1 MRRAQSHERQRRASG
16 LVRGMP
22 RWRARRSRRTTLAA
36 ALAGAT
42 SLLTLLIAS
51 SAAHGAA
58 RDMSVTHAYLRANYA
73 LARVAV
79 ARIPVS
85 EARIQDFNRKLAA
98 QCPQAGRGTPINE
111 ASQPMSYE
119 VAVALWSLAYG
130 ADAGPIR
137 KFLEAVKPL
146 KWSSPRIARAARNY
160 ADDLNALATLPLPD
174 LCADVRAWTASGFQ
188 AIPANVAALD
198 RRVEA
203 IEPQP
208 VPNAW
213 LAPYEQGADAALAAR
228 TRKLEKKLSETEFE
242 VGQDDWIQVT
252 GTLGLPL

>member
-1 MRRAQSHERQRRASG
+1 MRQAHSHERQRRASG
-16 LVRGMP
+16 LVPGMP
-22 RWRARRSRRTTLAA
+22 SRRARRSRRSTLAA

-42 SLLTLLIAS
+42 ALLTLLIAS

-58 RDMSVTHAYLRANYA
+58 RDVSATHAYLRASYA

-79 ARIPVS
+79 ARIPVAK
-85 EARIQDFNRKLAA
+85 ARIQDFNRKLAA

-137 KFLEAVKPL
+137 KFLDTVKPL
-146 KWSSPRIARAARNY
+146 NWSSPRISRAARSY
-160 ADDLNALATLPLPD
+160 AGELNALATLPLPD

-188 AIPANVAALD
+188 TIPANVAALD

-203 IEPQP
+203 IEPHP

-228 TRKLEKKLSETEFE
+228 TRKLEKKISETEFE

>member
-1 MRRAQSHERQRRASG
+1 M
-16 LVRGMP
+16 
-22 RWRARRSRRTTLAA
+22 
-36 ALAGAT
+36 
-42 SLLTLLIAS
+42 
-51 SAAHGAA
+51 SA
-58 RDMSVTHAYLRANYA
+58 THAYIRANYA

-79 ARIPVS
+79 ARIPIS

-137 KFLEAVKPL
+137 KFLDTVKPL
-146 KWSSPRIARAARNY
+146 NWSSPRISRAARSY
-160 ADDLNALATLPLPD
+160 ADELNALATLPLPD
-174 LCADVRAWTASGFQ
+174 LCTDVRAWTASGFQ
-188 AIPANVAALD
+188 TIPANVAALD

-203 IEPQP
+203 IEPHP

-228 TRKLEKKLSETEFE
+228 TRKLEKKISETEFE

>member
-1 MRRAQSHERQRRASG
+1 MRHAHSHEWQRRASG
-16 LVRGMP
+16 LVRGLP
-22 RWRARRSRRTTLAA
+22 SWRARRSRRSTLAA

-42 SLLTLLIAS
+42 ALLTLLIAS
-51 SAAHGAA
+51 SAAHGA
-58 RDMSVTHAYLRANYA
+58 RDMSATHAYIQANYA

-85 EARIQDFNRKLAA
+85 EARIQDFNRKLGA

-146 KWSSPRIARAARNY
+146 KWSSPRISRAARSY
-160 ADDLNALATLPLPD
+160 ADELNALATLPLPD
-174 LCADVRAWTASGFQ
+174 LCTDVRAWTASGFQ
-188 AIPANVAALD
+188 TIPANVAALD

-213 LAPYEQGADAALAAR
+213 LAPSEQGADAAIAAR

>member
-1 MRRAQSHERQRRASG
+1 MRQAHSHERQRRASG
-16 LVRGMP
+16 LVPGMSS
-22 RWRARRSRRTTLAA
+22 RRARPSRRSTLAA

-42 SLLTLLIAS
+42 ALLTLLIAS

-58 RDMSVTHAYLRANYA
+58 RDVSATHAYLRASYA

-146 KWSSPRIARAARNY
+146 KWSSPRISRAARSY
-160 ADDLNALATLPLPD
+160 ADELNALATLPLPD
-174 LCADVRAWTASGFQ
+174 LCTDVRAWTASGFQ
-188 AIPANVAALD
+188 TIPANVAALD

-213 LAPYEQGADAALAAR
+213 LAPSEQGADAAFAAR